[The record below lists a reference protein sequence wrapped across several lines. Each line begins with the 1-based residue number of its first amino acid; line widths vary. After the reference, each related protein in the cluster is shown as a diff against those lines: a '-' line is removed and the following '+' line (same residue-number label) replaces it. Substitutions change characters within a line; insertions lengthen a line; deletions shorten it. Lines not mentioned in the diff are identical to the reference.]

1 MKRYSSILLAGALFS
16 AALFS
21 AACSHNS
28 SPPQLDASP
37 PDASKPAKAAVIY
50 SPDVPPTR
58 KQVLRAL
65 LDSQDV
71 GLSTDSSCSG
81 VGTEPG
87 DANIGDYISGFLAE
101 QNSDKGKNWLEIVT
115 KSAPAQGAE
124 PVWHCDVVIR
134 HIDGDD
140 RWGWG
145 VSFLM
150 KARDHSV
157 IRSSFRCT
165 GSG

>member
-1 MKRYSSILLAGALFS
+1 MKRFATMLLAGLLLCS
-16 AALFS
+16 
-21 AACSHNS
+21 ACSDRAQPALAR
-28 SPPQLDASP
+28 SPALET
-37 PDASKPAKAAVIY
+37 AKAAKAAAY
-50 SPDVPPTR
+50 DADVAPTR

-65 LDSQDV
+65 LDNLDV
-71 GLSTDSSCSG
+71 SLSTDSSCAN
-81 VGTEPG
+81 VGTEPS

-101 QNSDKGKNWLEIVT
+101 QDSGKGKNWLEVVT
-115 KSAPAQGAE
+115 KRASPAPGADQA
-124 PVWHCDVVIR
+124 WQCNVVIR

-150 KARDHSV
+150 KGRDHSV
-157 IRSSFRCT
+157 VRTSFRCT

>member
-1 MKRYSSILLAGALFS
+1 MKRLASMLLAGLLLCS
-16 AALFS
+16 
-21 AACSHNS
+21 ACSDRAQ
-28 SPPQLDASP
+28 PAQAQAPALET
-37 PDASKPAKAAVIY
+37 AKAAKAPAAY
-50 SPDVPPTR
+50 DADVVPTR

-65 LDSQDV
+65 LDNLDV
-71 GLSTDSSCSG
+71 SLSTDSSCAG
-81 VGTEPG
+81 VGTEPA

-101 QNSDKGKNWLEIVT
+101 QNNDKGKNWLEVVT
-115 KSAPAQGAE
+115 KRASPVQGTDLA
-124 PVWHCDVVIR
+124 WQCNVVIR

-150 KARDHSV
+150 KGRDHSV
-157 IRSSFRCT
+157 VKTSFRCT

>member
-1 MKRYSSILLAGALFS
+1 MKRLASMLLAGLLLAS
-16 AALFS
+16 
-21 AACSHNS
+21 ACSDRA
-28 SPPQLDASP
+28 Q
-37 PDASKPAKAAVIY
+37 PAQAQAPALETAKTANAAKTAAYDAAVA
-50 SPDVPPTR
+50 PTN

-65 LDSQDV
+65 LDNLDV
-71 GLSTDSSCSG
+71 SLSTDSSCAG
-81 VGTEPG
+81 VGTEPA

-101 QNSDKGKNWLEIVT
+101 QNSDKGKNWLEVVT
-115 KSAPAQGAE
+115 KRASPAPGADQA
-124 PVWHCDVVIR
+124 WQCNVVIR

-150 KARDHSV
+150 KGRDHSV
-157 IRSSFRCT
+157 VKTSFRCT